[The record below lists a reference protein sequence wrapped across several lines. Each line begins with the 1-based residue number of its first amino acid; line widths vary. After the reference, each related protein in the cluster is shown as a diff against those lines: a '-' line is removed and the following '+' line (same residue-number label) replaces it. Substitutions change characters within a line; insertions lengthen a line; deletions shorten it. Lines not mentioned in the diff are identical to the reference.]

1 MQMAQSPHH
10 ETKALLYRA
19 PPEVRGM
26 VSLDRDA
33 FTQTIVIP
41 SLRVPK
47 GVLNKVVKSL
57 KRTIVQRPGIP
68 RVVQDKEDG
77 SEEDDMR
84 LVLLDPLRVSSLS
97 SFNEAETEALRS
109 FAVPQE
115 LQDYNLQL
123 KYCNLKTEEVLE
135 AVLPEGQE
143 ITSAFSRVGHIA
155 HMNLRDHHMPFKNL
169 IGKGGQGNGQYQ

>member
-1 MQMAQSPHH
+1 
-10 ETKALLYRA
+10 
-19 PPEVRGM
+19 
-26 VSLDRDA
+26 
-33 FTQTIVIP
+33 
-41 SLRVPK
+41 
-47 GVLNKVVKSL
+47 
-57 KRTIVQRPGIP
+57 
-68 RVVQDKEDG
+68 
-77 SEEDDMR
+77 
-84 LVLLDPLRVSSLS
+84 VSSLS

-169 IGKGGQGNGQYQ
+169 IGKVVKICS